1 MFNLFKKPKKDLIQI
16 ESDYREIAQRTSWK
30 IPPNLG
36 WLECKLSDEEISH
49 LWKCVNHSKEKNL
62 PSFRES
68 LAGNI
73 SHSYELNDIDDY
85 LFKNTLCPLVKIYSN
100 CFLNDPWKRS
110 LNNFLP
116 SDQKKFHLRLRKFWV
131 NYQKQHE
138 FNPLH
143 KHGGVYSFVIWL
155 KIPIEYADQNK
166 GNITNSPLRSAF
178 QFNFNDILGNQS
190 NYTYKLGKEFEGTI
204 LFFPS
209 ELQHQVHP
217 FYDCDEERISI
228 SGNLMNVVK

>member
-1 MFNLFKKPKKDLIQI
+1 MFNLFKKQKKDLVQI
-16 ESDYREIAQRTSWK
+16 ESDYRDISNRTSWHL
-30 IPPNLG
+30 PPNLG
-36 WLECKLSDEEISH
+36 WLECKLSYEEISH
-49 LWKCVNHSKEKNL
+49 LWKCVNHCKEKNL
-62 PSFRES
+62 PSFKEN

-85 LFKNTLCPLVKIYSN
+85 IFKNTLCPLVKIYSN
-100 CFLNDPWKRS
+100 CFLNDPMKRS

-116 SDQKKFHLRLRKFWV
+116 TDKEKFNLRLEKYWV
-131 NYQKQHE
+131 NYQKQYE

-143 KHGGVYSFVIWL
+143 QHGGCYSFVIWL
-155 KIPIEYADQNK
+155 KIPIEFEDQNK
-166 GNITNSPLRSAF
+166 GNITNTPLRSAF
-178 QFNFNDILGNQS
+178 EFLFIDSIGTPS
-190 NYTYKLGKEFEGTI
+190 TYTYRLGKGFEGTM

-209 ELQHQVHP
+209 NLQHQVHP